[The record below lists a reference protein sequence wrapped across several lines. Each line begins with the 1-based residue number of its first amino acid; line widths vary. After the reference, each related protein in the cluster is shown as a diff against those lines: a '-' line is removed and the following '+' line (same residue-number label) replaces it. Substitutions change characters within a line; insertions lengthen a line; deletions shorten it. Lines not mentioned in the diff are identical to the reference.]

1 MLIWPW
7 KCMLFQSETI
17 KTLIID
23 TNGTISEVHFY
34 NKRIF
39 CKSLSGRR
47 VGSFIHYN
55 CINIV
60 SILTLTKIHV
70 SAYASLA
77 NRFRNIYASKFPGSS
92 DPLTTLHS
100 WRKRKRSLY
109 GVWYARWWY
118 DFCIRIDKRYLIWG
132 RNSFPISS

>member
-1 MLIWPW
+1 
-7 KCMLFQSETI
+7 MLFQSETI
-17 KTLIID
+17 KTLTND

-34 NKRIF
+34 NTSIS

-60 SILTLTKIHV
+60 SLLTLTKIHV

-77 NRFRNIYASKFPGSS
+77 NRFRNIYASKFPGSFDS
-92 DPLTTLHS
+92 LTTLHS

-109 GVWYARWWY
+109 SEADLGERRVPEAPFLGKKCSLYRESL
-118 DFCIRIDKRYLIWG
+118 KRDWSVPPL
-132 RNSFPISS
+132 R